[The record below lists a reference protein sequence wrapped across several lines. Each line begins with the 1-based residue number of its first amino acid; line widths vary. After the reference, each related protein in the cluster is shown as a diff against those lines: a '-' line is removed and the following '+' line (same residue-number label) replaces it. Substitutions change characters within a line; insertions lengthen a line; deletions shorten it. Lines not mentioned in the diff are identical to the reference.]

1 VAERTRAQ
9 SSATQA
15 WLHQDDQELKKLSE
29 WPQEG
34 RFGPFG
40 GRYVPEILV
49 PALSEL
55 EAAYEEAQKDQKF
68 QAELRRTFSDYGGR
82 PTPLYFAQRLTKWA
96 GGARIY
102 LKREDLLH
110 GGAHKFN
117 NAMGQALLAKYM
129 GKKRLIAE
137 TGAGQHGVA
146 TAMAGAVLGLMTEIY
161 MGAVDVERQKMN
173 VFRMELLG
181 ATVHPVK
188 TGTQTLKDA
197 INEALRDWATNV
209 RDTYYLIGSVV
220 GPHPY
225 PRIVRDFQRVIGD
238 EIKGQILRKEKR
250 LPDLLIACV
259 GGGSNAIG
267 TFYPFAD
274 EKDVRL
280 LGVEAGG
287 SAQGHAASLVR
298 GRIGVLHGA
307 KTYVLQDE
315 WGQVLGTHSVAPGL
329 DYPAVGPEH
338 ALYREL
344 GRAEYTTVT
353 DEQALEAFHRL
364 AELEGILPALESAHA
379 VYAAIEQARTLGKSG
394 LIVVT
399 LSGRG
404 DKDLEIV
411 LEQQEQ
417 RQKREGHGPAAG
429 DV

>member
-1 VAERTRAQ
+1 
-9 SSATQA
+9 
-15 WLHQDDQELKKLSE
+15 
-29 WPQEG
+29 
-34 RFGPFG
+34 
-40 GRYVPEILV
+40 
-49 PALSEL
+49 
-55 EAAYEEAQKDQKF
+55 
-68 QAELRRTFSDYGGR
+68 
-82 PTPLYFAQRLTKWA
+82 
-96 GGARIY
+96 
-102 LKREDLLH
+102 
-110 GGAHKFN
+110 
-117 NAMGQALLAKYM
+117 
-129 GKKRLIAE
+129 
-137 TGAGQHGVA
+137 
-146 TAMAGAVLGLMTEIY
+146 MAGAVLGLRTEIY

-173 VFRMELLG
+173 VFRMGLLG

-238 EIKGQILRKEKR
+238 ELKGQILRKEKR

-298 GRIGVLHGA
+298 GRVGVLHGA

-353 DEQALEAFHRL
+353 DEQALEAFHKL

-411 LEQQEQ
+411 LAQQEQ
-417 RQKREGHGPAAG
+417 RQKREGHGPATG

>member
-1 VAERTRAQ
+1 MAERARAQ
-9 SSATQA
+9 PSSSQA
-15 WLHQDDQELKKLSE
+15 SLHQDERELKKLSE

-55 EAAYEEAQKDQKF
+55 EAAYNDAQKDLKF
-68 QAELRRTFSDYGGR
+68 QGELRRIFSDYGGR
-82 PTPLYFAQRLTKWA
+82 PTPLYYAERLTKWA

-110 GGAHKFN
+110 GGAHKLN
-117 NAMGQALLAKYM
+117 NAMGQALLAKRM
-129 GKKRLIAE
+129 GKRRLIAE
-137 TGAGQHGVA
+137 TGSGQHGVA
-146 TAMAGAVLGLMTEIY
+146 TAMAGAALGLKTEIY
-161 MGAVDVERQKMN
+161 MGAVDMERQRMN
-173 VFRMELLG
+173 VLRMEVLG
-181 ATVHPVK
+181 AKVHPVR

-197 INEALRDWATNV
+197 MNEALRDWAAHV
-209 RDTYYLIGSVV
+209 RDTHYLIGSAV

-225 PRIVRDFQRVIGD
+225 PRIVRDFQRIIGD

-259 GGGSNAIG
+259 GRGSNAIG
-267 TFYPFAD
+267 TFYPFVD

-287 SAQGHAASLVR
+287 SAQGHAASLTR

-315 WGQVLGTHSVAPGL
+315 WGQVLSTHSIAPGL
-329 DYPAVGPEH
+329 DYPAVGPEL

-344 GRAEYTTVT
+344 GRLELITVT

-364 AELEGILPALESAHA
+364 AELEGILPALEAAHA
-379 VYAAIEQARTLGKSG
+379 VYAAIEQARILGKGG
-394 LIVVT
+394 LLVVT
-399 LSGRG
+399 LSGCG

-411 LEQQEQ
+411 LAHQ
-417 RQKREGHGPAAG
+417 RQRQTQEDHGPTAG
-429 DV
+429 NV